1 MKKYLFSSVLAIA
14 TALTG
19 AVVLTSCSHDEV
31 TYNEENVQQAKH
43 AEAVAKYEQAFINRF
58 GQPAANQSWDFTQG
72 GSFKVTRGHTVVNP
86 NNLVAWPS
94 YSDHVYGINYKAAN
108 GNSDSDPLQESTLNR
123 LFNNHLSE
131 IYNAINEAENQ
142 TWAPTDTYL
151 FRTFSTHLNGT
162 LDKSQKE
169 SKYYSVGASFNNT
182 NNVLAQEMHK
192 WNDNNPDKRGTTGSN
207 HTCSLNFDEVPSG
220 SVWFACATTSGT
232 GAITPAN
239 FKLENFREVELT
251 FDGTTYTFWGFKC
264 ETNGGYTDLILIVQ
278 KITEEKT
285 LKIAK
290 RYMVEDLGGSD
301 ESDIDFN
308 DVVFDVLQYSDGSQ
322 ECIVRA
328 LGGTLPITI
337 KVGSTEWSKPEPVT
351 KMQNTQAGYNLY
363 EEIAIFEIGN
373 KDWNYKTNNVEVH
386 VKDVNGFEFVT
397 TFPNNGNIPAMIAF
411 SVIKEWN
418 VERVRVTSDW
428 FNTLP
433 FVFEEDE

>member
-1 MKKYLFSSVLAIA
+1 
-14 TALTG
+14 
-19 AVVLTSCSHDEV
+19 
-31 TYNEENVQQAKH
+31 
-43 AEAVAKYEQAFINRF
+43 
-58 GQPAANQSWDFTQG
+58 
-72 GSFKVTRGHTVVNP
+72 
-86 NNLVAWPS
+86 
-94 YSDHVYGINYKAAN
+94 
-108 GNSDSDPLQESTLNR
+108 
-123 LFNNHLSE
+123 
-131 IYNAINEAENQ
+131 
-142 TWAPTDTYL
+142 
-151 FRTFSTHLNGT
+151 
-162 LDKSQKE
+162 
-169 SKYYSVGASFNNT
+169 
-182 NNVLAQEMHK
+182 MHK
-192 WNDNNPDKRGTTGSN
+192 GSDNNPDKRGTTGSN

-239 FKLENFREVELT
+239 CKLENFREVELT

-337 KVGSTEWSKPEPVT
+337 KVGSTEWSKPEPVG
-351 KMQNTQAGYNLY
+351 KIQNTQDGYDLY
-363 EEIAIFEIGN
+363 AELAVFEIEK
-373 KDWNYKTNNVEVH
+373 KDWNNSTNNVEVH

-418 VERVRVTSDW
+418 IEKVPVTDEW

>member
-1 MKKYLFSSVLAIA
+1 MKKCLLSGVLAIA

-19 AVVLTSCSHDEV
+19 AVVLTSCSHDV
-31 TYNEENVQQAKH
+31 TFSEEDVQQAKH
-43 AEAVAKYEQAFINRF
+43 AEAVAKYEKAFINMF

-72 GSFKVTRGHTVVNP
+72 GSFTATRGQVVNP

-94 YSDHVYGINYKAAN
+94 YSAQVYGINYKAAN
-108 GNSDSDPLQESTLNR
+108 GNSDSDPLQESTLNS

-131 IYNAINEAENQ
+131 IYDAINNAKEK
-142 TWAPTDTYL
+142 TWAPTGTYL

-162 LDKSQKE
+162 LDKKKKE

-207 HTCSLNFDEVPSG
+207 HTCSLNFGEVPSA
-220 SVWFACATTSGT
+220 VWFACATTNSD

-239 FKLENFREVELT
+239 CQLESYKEVELT
-251 FDGTTYTFWGFKC
+251 FGDKTYTFWGFKC

-278 KITEEKT
+278 KTTEEKT

-290 RYMVEDLGGSD
+290 RYMVEDLGGSG

-308 DVVFDVLQYSDGSQ
+308 DVVFDVREFSDGSQ

-328 LGGTLPITI
+328 LGGTLPVTI
-337 KVGSTEWSKPEPVT
+337 KVGSTEWSKPEPIT

-363 EEIAIFEIGN
+363 EEIAIFEIEN

-386 VKDVNGFEFVT
+386 VKDVEGFEYVT
-397 TFPNNGNIPAMIAF
+397 TFPNNGKIPAMIAF

-418 VERVRVTSDW
+418 VERVRVTEDW
-428 FNTLP
+428 FKTLP